1 MHSVWF
7 GEFMGTLVLVL
18 LGNGVNAG
26 VTLRKSY
33 AADAGWMVIT
43 TGWALAVLC
52 GVVVAQAFGSPG
64 AHLNPAITLAAAVI
78 SGNYGQVACLLV
90 GAVAGRDERRAL
102 MALHYAPALALT
114 PDPAAKLG
122 VFCTNAAVRSPLANL
137 FSEILGTA
145 VLVVV
150 ANAIFSHGVAMN
162 GPAAG
167 IGPWLVGSL
176 VWGIGL
182 SLGGT
187 TGYAINPARDLGPR
201 IVHAL
206 LPIPGQGRIELAL
219 CAHSD
224 HRRLAGGALAGLLL
238 HFAHLKV
245 RTSAKQTAS
254 HPFAKNDERMVSV
267 HNAQNRMRAEFRPL
281 FPQIATS
288 PAESLLRLTQ
298 QLTHSRQDAMTAS
311 AAMAA
316 VSARTMRGPSDTA
329 RQPLAS
335 KSASSWEP
343 IHLQD
348 RWRFERAGI
357 STRGRCNRFSIA

>member
-1 MHSVWF
+1 MHSIWF

-33 AADAGWMVIT
+33 AADSGWMVIA

-64 AHLNPAITLAAAVI
+64 AHLNPAISLAAAVA
-78 SGNYGQVACLLV
+78 SGNYSSLLTYWSAQLL
-90 GAVAGRDERRAL
+90 GAMGGAAL
-102 MALHYAPALALT
+102 MTLHYAPHWKLT

-137 FSEILGTA
+137 FSEMLGTA
-145 VLVVV
+145 VLVLV
-150 ANAIFSHGVAMN
+150 ASAIFSHGVAMN

-167 IGPWLVGSL
+167 LGPWLVGSL

-206 LPIPGQGRIELAL
+206 LPIPGKGGSNWRYAPIPIVG
-219 CAHSD
+219 D
-224 HRRLAGGALAGLLL
+224 LAGGALAGLLVHYA
-238 HFAHLKV
+238 HF
-245 RTSAKQTAS
+245 
-254 HPFAKNDERMVSV
+254 
-267 HNAQNRMRAEFRPL
+267 
-281 FPQIATS
+281 
-288 PAESLLRLTQ
+288 
-298 QLTHSRQDAMTAS
+298 
-311 AAMAA
+311 
-316 VSARTMRGPSDTA
+316 
-329 RQPLAS
+329 
-335 KSASSWEP
+335 
-343 IHLQD
+343 
-348 RWRFERAGI
+348 
-357 STRGRCNRFSIA
+357 